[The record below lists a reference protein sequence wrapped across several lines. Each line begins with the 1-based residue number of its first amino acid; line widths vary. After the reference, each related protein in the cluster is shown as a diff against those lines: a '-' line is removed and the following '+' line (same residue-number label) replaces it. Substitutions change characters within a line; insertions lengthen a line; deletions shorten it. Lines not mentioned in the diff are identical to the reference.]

1 MAGRRITTGNAFC
14 GSVGSNARAEYAVVG
29 DMINLAARLMAAA
42 GVGSI
47 LCDEN
52 TRDSSESFVQ
62 FGSAM
67 EIPVKGKSENVRVY
81 SVHREQIKTKL
92 DAAYLKDTVHA
103 LPYGC
108 DQIVEQV
115 PLLGSRWLRQDR
127 SDEMHRVLVV
137 SGESGTGKTM
147 LLRYFLHHNSRCF
160 MGSGDP
166 IESSLEFHAWRG
178 IVRELVLIT
187 IRPPTSTASSFALAG
202 GNSPGGPDVLSGDDD
217 NQSRLSID
225 DSEAE
230 GNTPPNLSY
239 SSGRGSDSAPGP
251 LRRARTSDT
260 STLET
265 FHEEMESPSC
275 PEVLDH
281 LPTSPQYFRGTVV
294 GTGRTS
300 VLKYLV
306 LTRRISNAMLCVL
319 NDLLPYAQGGP
330 SEGLL
335 LEKGEERSRVL
346 EQVLFLIVEAVSA
359 HKPILLTFDN
369 AQWID
374 PMSWGLICRIVE
386 ELPSVYFLV
395 ATRTGH
401 LTFHHAAYELFERN
415 AVVKK
420 MEIRYFSY
428 QVTSL
433 FLCQHYHIAIM
444 DTQLLEFVYA
454 RTDGNPAALIKLM
467 NAMIDAKYIQVDP
480 ATGNIAILHDL
491 DDLDTQV
498 PQHTRV
504 RVMSCIDLLD
514 DLAHMTLKV
523 MSVNPDPI
531 EQRLLNGI
539 LSRFIGAE
547 RKDSTSEI
555 PGIALK
561 APRSES
567 SLSPL
572 MQVRAA
578 LAGCE
583 KNGIITIDDHN
594 KLLFF
599 NSTEMRLV
607 VYDTML
613 PSQRQ
618 MLHGLYADY
627 LRDVIAGPS
636 SSRARSSAQLRRTTS
651 ASNLPEAL
659 HLRPNEAAASVS
671 TANASG
677 ENQHLQ
683 FAVLGYHLSRAGSDR
698 AAIDAYHKAAEGAI
712 EVKEFGFATD
722 CIQLSYKILDAAHRA
737 RKLSE
742 LDYILLRSRIEF
754 MRGAVAVERSE
765 WDLAITHL
773 SYIVRLCQRKG
784 SILRRYSS
792 TIRSD
797 GSMMRLESVFSSTNL
812 TSVAP
817 ASTLIGR
824 PAERVQ
830 QPQPIGCFPLFS
842 GRPFWLANLRT
853 KGLMLHIGMFL
864 NGGKQRKRRSGGAPG
879 SPRGNAVSAG
889 ISAAARVSPGP
900 RMNRLGSGRVQPEET
915 LEVLSQVNFYRKRA
929 EVLIKKIGRS
939 KKKQEEMSR
948 DIQLLT
954 LKSLQRRTH
963 RR

>member
-29 DMINLAARLMAAA
+29 DMINLAARLMTAADM
-42 GVGSI
+42 GSI

-62 FGSAM
+62 FGHAT

-81 SVHREQIKTKL
+81 SVQREQIKTKL

-127 SDEMHRVLVV
+127 TEDLHRVLVV

-166 IESSLEFHAWRG
+166 LESSLEFHAWRG
-178 IVRELVLIT
+178 IVRELALMT
-187 IRPPTSTASSFALAG
+187 IRPPTSTTGSYAWSTSDSQG
-202 GNSPGGPDVLSGDDD
+202 DYDVQGGDDD
-217 NQSRLSID
+217 RHSRMSVMD
-225 DSEAE
+225 TEAE
-230 GNTPPNLSY
+230 GWTMTH
-239 SSGRGSDSAPGP
+239 SSDGDNITGQA
-251 LRRARTSDT
+251 RRTRTSDA
-260 STLET
+260 STLGT
-265 FHEEMESPSC
+265 FHEEMESPVY
-275 PEVLDH
+275 PGAVH
-281 LPTSPQYFRGTVV
+281 RLPTSPQYFRGSVV
-294 GTGRTS
+294 GAGRTA

-306 LTRRISNAMLCVL
+306 LTRRISKAMLCVL
-319 NDLLPYAQGGP
+319 NDLLPYTQAG
-330 SEGLL
+330 SNEGLL
-335 LEKGEERSRVL
+335 LEKGEERTRVL
-346 EQVLFLIVEAVSA
+346 EHVLFLIVEAVSA

-374 PMSWGLICRIVE
+374 PMSWNLIRRIVE
-386 ELPSVYFLV
+386 ELPSVYFLI

-401 LTFHHAAYELFERN
+401 LTFHHAAYDLLELST
-415 AVVKK
+415 VVKK

-433 FLCQHYHIAIM
+433 FLCQYYHIAIM
-444 DTQLLEFVYA
+444 DTQLLDFVYA

-467 NAMIDAKYIQVDP
+467 SAMMDANYIQVDSV
-480 ATGNIAILHDL
+480 TGNIAIVHDL

-523 MSVNPDPI
+523 MSVNPDPV
-531 EQRLLNGI
+531 EQKLLNGI
-539 LSRFIGAE
+539 LSRFLAAD

-555 PGIALK
+555 PGIALR
-561 APRSES
+561 APRSQS

-583 KNGIITIDDHN
+583 KNGIITVDDHN

-618 MLHGLYADY
+618 MLHGLFADY
-627 LRDVIAGPS
+627 LRDMISNP
-636 SSRARSSAQLRRTTS
+636 SSRARATAQLRRSPS
-651 ASNLPEAL
+651 AANIPSVAD
-659 HLRPNEAAASVS
+659 LRSNEATSSATTV
-671 TANASG
+671 NVDDEG
-677 ENQHLQ
+677 LHLQ
-683 FAVLGYHLSRAGSDR
+683 FAVLGYHQSRGGSDR

-712 EVKEFGFATD
+712 ALKEFGFATD
-722 CIQLSYKILDAAHRA
+722 CIQSSYKILDAAHRA
-737 RKLSE
+737 HKISE

-754 MRGAVAVERSE
+754 MRGAVAVEKGE
-765 WDLAITHL
+765 WDIAITHL
-773 SYIVRLCQRKG
+773 SYIIRLCQRKG

-792 TIRSD
+792 TVRSD
-797 GSMMRLESVFSSTNL
+797 GSMVRLESMFSSAAL

-817 ASTLIGR
+817 TTLIR
-824 PAERVQ
+824 DVSRRQVERVQ
-830 QPQPIGCFPLFS
+830 QPQPTGCLPLLA
-842 GRPFWLANLRT
+842 GRPSWLANLRT
-853 KGLMLHIGMFL
+853 KGLMLQIGMFSS
-864 NGGKQRKRRSGGAPG
+864 GEKKRKRRAGGSSG
-879 SPRGNAVSAG
+879 SPRGNAVSA
-889 ISAAARVSPGP
+889 AASIGP
-900 RMNRLGSGRVQPEET
+900 RISRIGSGRVLPEET
-915 LEVLSQVNFYRKRA
+915 MEILNQVNFYRKRA
-929 EVLIKKIGRS
+929 EVLIKKISRS

-948 DIQLLT
+948 EIQMLT
-954 LKSLQRRTH
+954 LKSLQRRTS